1 MAIKVYKKTTPGSR
15 FKSTIIN
22 PDLTGAKPEKSLTK
36 GKVKQHRAG
45 GKKLTTRHKGG
56 GHKRLYRKIDFKRNK
71 DGVAGK
77 VVTIEYDPNRTA
89 DISLVNY
96 SDGEKRYILSP
107 IGLKVNS
114 KVDSGPKAAIKVGN
128 SLPLAKIPV
137 GTQIHNIEIHSRS
150 GAKLVRSAGTF
161 AIISSKEGSYAN
173 VKLPSGEVRRIHID
187 CYATIGQLGN
197 LDLKNVKLGKAG
209 RSRHKNIRP
218 SVRGV
223 AQNPIDH
230 PHGGGEGKSGIGMP
244 SPKSKWGKKTL
255 GKKTRSRRK
264 FTDRYIVTRRNK
276 K

>member
-1 MAIKVYKKTTPGSR
+1 MAIKVYKKTTAGSR

-22 PDLTGAKPEKSLTK
+22 PDLTNSRPEKSLTK
-36 GKVKQHRAG
+36 GKAKQHRAG

-56 GHKRLYRKIDFKRNK
+56 GHKRLFRKIDFKRNK
-71 DGVAGK
+71 AGVAGK
-77 VVTIEYDPNRTA
+77 VVSIEYDPNRTA

-114 KVDSGPKAAIKVGN
+114 KVESGPKAAIKVGN

-137 GTQIHNIEIHSRS
+137 GTQIHNIEIHPRS

-173 VKLPSGEVRRIHID
+173 IKLPSGEVRRIHVD